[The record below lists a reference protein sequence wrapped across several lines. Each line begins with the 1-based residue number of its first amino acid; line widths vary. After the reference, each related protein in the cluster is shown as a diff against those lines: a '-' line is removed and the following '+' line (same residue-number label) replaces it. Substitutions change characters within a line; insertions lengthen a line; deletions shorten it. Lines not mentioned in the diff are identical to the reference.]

1 MPLDPQ
7 LKDMLA
13 FIDAAGYPPMEQGT
27 PELARQGMRAMSVD
41 LVKPEDVVPVGS
53 VASMTVPG
61 GAGERDA
68 RLYKP
73 EGDGPWPT
81 LVFLHGGG
89 FVIGDL
95 DTHDQTCRRLC
106 RDADIAVLSVDYRL
120 APEDPFPAGLEDAL
134 TATEWAAAHLAD
146 LGGDDRLAVGGDS
159 AGGNLSAVV
168 AQHLGDVLAAQLL
181 IYPATDGIGD
191 YPSKA
196 ENGEGLFLTTAMMQ
210 WFSDHYVPADTDL
223 TAELHRIAPLHGDH
237 SDVAPALVVTAEFD
251 PLRDEGEAYA
261 EALRAAGVEVEQV
274 RYDGLIH
281 GFVDMGPFSAAAADA
296 VTDMNTRF
304 GALLR
309 RVPVPA

>member
-7 LKDMLA
+7 LKDMLD
-13 FIDAAGYPPMEQGT
+13 FIAATGYPPMEEGT
-27 PELARQGMRAMSVD
+27 PTVARQGLRAMSVD

-53 VASMTVPG
+53 VEALRVPG

-68 RLYKP
+68 RLYRP

-106 RDADIAVLSVDYRL
+106 RDAEVAVLSVDYRL

-134 TATEWAAAHLAD
+134 TATEWAAAHLD
-146 LGGDDRLAVGGDS
+146 ELGGGDRLAIGGDS

-168 AQHLGDVLAAQLL
+168 AQHLGDVLSAQLL
-181 IYPATDGIGD
+181 IYPATDGVGD
-191 YPSKA
+191 YASKV
-196 ENGEGLFLTTAMMQ
+196 ENGEGLYLTAAMME
-210 WFSDHYVPADTDL
+210 WFSGHYVPAHTDL
-223 TAELHRIAPLHGDH
+223 ATELARIAPLHGDL

-261 EALRAAGVEVEQV
+261 EALRAAGVAVEQV
-274 RYDGLIH
+274 RYDGMIH
-281 GFVDMGPFSAAAADA
+281 GFVDMGAWSTAAADA
-296 VTDMNTRF
+296 VTDLNGRF
-304 GALLR
+304 AKLLH
-309 RVPVPA
+309 AT

>member
-7 LKDMLA
+7 LKDMLD
-13 FIDAAGYPPMEQGT
+13 FIAVTGHPPIDQGS
-27 PELARQGMRAMSVD
+27 PEEGRRAMRAMSVD

-53 VASMTVPG
+53 VTPMAVPG

-73 EGDGPWPT
+73 EGEGPWDT

-89 FVIGDL
+89 FVVGDL

-106 RDADIAVLSVDYRL
+106 RDAEIAVLSVDYRL

-134 TATEWAAAHLAD
+134 AATEWAAAHLAD
-146 LGGDDRLAVGGDS
+146 LGGGERLAIGGDS

-181 IYPATDGIGD
+181 IYPATDGLGD
-191 YPSKA
+191 YPSKVDNA
-196 ENGEGLFLTTAMMQ
+196 EGYFLTAAMME
-210 WFSDHYVPADTDL
+210 WFSGHYVPADADPETDL
-223 TAELHRIAPLHGDH
+223 ARLAPLHGDV
-237 SDVAPALVVTAEFD
+237 SDVAPALVATAEFD

-261 EALRAAGVEVEQV
+261 EALRAAGVHVDQV
-274 RYDGLIH
+274 RYDGMIH
-281 GFVDMGPFSAAAADA
+281 GFCDMVSFSSAAADA
-296 VTDMNTRF
+296 VSDLNVRF
-304 GALLR
+304 RSLMAER
-309 RVPVPA
+309 

>member
-27 PELARQGMRAMSVD
+27 PELARKGMRALSVD

-53 VASMTVPG
+53 VESMTVPG

-68 RLYKP
+68 RLYRP

-81 LVFLHGGG
+81 LVYLHGGG

-95 DTHDQTCRRLC
+95 DTHDQTCRRIC
-106 RDADIAVLSVDYRL
+106 RDAGVAVLSVDYRL

-134 TATEWAAAHLAD
+134 AATEWAAAHLTG
-146 LGGDDRLAVGGDS
+146 LGGDERLAVGGDS
-159 AGGNLSAVV
+159 AGGNLAAVV

-191 YPSKA
+191 YPSRA
-196 ENGEGLFLTTAMMQ
+196 ENGEGLFLTTAMME
-210 WFSDHYVPADTDL
+210 WFSSHYVPADVDL
-223 TAELHRIAPLHGDH
+223 ATELARLAPLHGDL
-237 SDVAPALVVTAEFD
+237 SEVAPALVVTAEFD

-261 EALRAAGVEVEQV
+261 EALRAAGVEAEQV
-274 RYDGLIH
+274 RYDGMIH
-281 GFVDMGPFSAAAADA
+281 GFVDMVPFSGAAADA
-296 VTDMNTRF
+296 VADINKRF
-304 GALLR
+304 AALLG
-309 RVPVPA
+309 

>member
-13 FIDAAGYPPMEQGT
+13 FIESAGYPPMEEGT
-27 PELARQGMRAMSVD
+27 PAAARQGFRVMAVD
-41 LVKPEDVVPVGS
+41 MVKPEDVVPVGS
-53 VASMTVPG
+53 VEELTVPG

-81 LVFLHGGG
+81 LVYLHGGG
-89 FVIGDL
+89 FVVGDL
-95 DTHDQTCRRLC
+95 DTHDQTCRRIC

-168 AQHLGDVLAAQLL
+168 APAPRRRAGRPDAHLPGHRRRRRLPLQ
-181 IYPATDGIGD
+181 G
-191 YPSKA
+191 
-196 ENGEGLFLTTAMMQ
+196 GERRGPLPHHAAMMQ

-223 TAELHRIAPLHGDH
+223 AAELHRIAPLHGDH
-237 SDVAPALVVTAEFD
+237 SEVAP
-251 PLRDEGEAYA
+251 
-261 EALRAAGVEVEQV
+261 
-274 RYDGLIH
+274 
-281 GFVDMGPFSAAAADA
+281 
-296 VTDMNTRF
+296 
-304 GALLR
+304 GARRHR
-309 RVPVPA
+309 RVRPAARRGRGVRRRRCAPPASPSSRSATTG